1 MSSNKVPVDIVSV
14 ANCAPPPVR
23 GLSYDRDGNEP
34 GLMNLKLGDYH
45 VHDVEI
51 SAAFDVDAAK
61 VGRGMFVG
69 DRGAKIVRVNEVVPT

>member
-23 GLSYDRDGNEP
+23 GLSYDRGNEP

-61 VGRGMFVG
+61 VGRDMLVVG
-69 DRGAKIVRVNEVVPT
+69 DWGAKIVRVNEVVPT